1 MCICVDVLGMMMM
14 MMKNLNQLV
23 QVAFLFLQGHP
34 HQVQGTIGL
43 IFLVETV
50 ERTNL
55 KKKQKQ
61 QKRAFDRLKNL
72 DAEIFQGCH

>member
-1 MCICVDVLGMMMM
+1 MYICVDVSGMMM

-23 QVAFLFLQGHP
+23 QVAFLFLLGHP

-43 IFLVETV
+43 ILLVETV

-55 KKKQKQ
+55 KKKTK
-61 QKRAFDRLKNL
+61 KRAFDRLKNL

>member
-1 MCICVDVLGMMMM
+1 MYICVDVSGMMM

-23 QVAFLFLQGHP
+23 QVAFLFLLGHL

-43 IFLVETV
+43 FLLVETV

-55 KKKQKQ
+55 KKKTK
-61 QKRAFDRLKNL
+61 KRAFDRLKNL

>member
-1 MCICVDVLGMMMM
+1 MMMM

-23 QVAFLFLQGHP
+23 QVAFLFLLGHP

-43 IFLVETV
+43 ILLVETV

-55 KKKQKQ
+55 KTKTKTK
-61 QKRAFDRLKNL
+61 KRAFYRLKNL
-72 DAEIFQGCH
+72 DAEIFQGCHWKK

>member
-1 MCICVDVLGMMMM
+1 MYICVDVSGMMM

-23 QVAFLFLQGHP
+23 QVAFLFLLGHP

-43 IFLVETV
+43 FLLVETV

-55 KKKQKQ
+55 KQKTK
-61 QKRAFDRLKNL
+61 KRAFDRLKNL

>member
-1 MCICVDVLGMMMM
+1 MMM

-23 QVAFLFLQGHP
+23 QVAFLFLLGHP

-43 IFLVETV
+43 ILLVETV

-55 KKKQKQ
+55 KKK
-61 QKRAFDRLKNL
+61 RAFDRLKNL
-72 DAEIFQGCH
+72 DAKIFQGCH

>member
-1 MCICVDVLGMMMM
+1 MYICVDVSGMMM

-23 QVAFLFLQGHP
+23 QVAFLFLLGHP

-43 IFLVETV
+43 ILLVETV

-55 KKKQKQ
+55 KKKTK
-61 QKRAFDRLKNL
+61 KRAFDRLKNL
-72 DAEIFQGCH
+72 DVEIFQGCH

>member
-1 MCICVDVLGMMMM
+1 MYICVDVSGMMMM

-23 QVAFLFLQGHP
+23 QVAFLFLLGHP

-43 IFLVETV
+43 ILLVETV

-55 KKKQKQ
+55 KKNKNK
-61 QKRAFDRLKNL
+61 KRAFDRLKNL
-72 DAEIFQGCH
+72 DAKIFQGCH